1 MPFGFVQ
8 WPSGSPPRGRGKVLL
23 HALLDL
29 LDGITPAWAGKRG
42 CGPLPVAR
50 SRDHPRVGGEKDKPA
65 LILRVVKGS
74 PPRGRGKV
82 LYPASI
88 CLYSRITPAWAGKS
102 ENVVEIC
109 REAWDHPRVGGEKVG
124 QNPMGLIQQ
133 GSPPRGRGKA
143 IQKGGVANGI
153 EDHPRVGGEKA
164 DCPAG
169 RAEVGGSPPRGRG
182 KAGKPCSNGPEQ
194 GITPAWAG
202 KRDGQHGPRYD
213 YQDHPRVGGEKFTG
227 GGFRAW
233 ARGSPPRGRGK
244 VLAAGMLADG
254 LGITPAWA
262 GKRSALSGTVPNS

>member
-1 MPFGFVQ
+1 
-8 WPSGSPPRGRGKVLL
+8 
-23 HALLDL
+23 
-29 LDGITPAWAGKRG
+29 
-42 CGPLPVAR
+42 
-50 SRDHPRVGGEKDKPA
+50 
-65 LILRVVKGS
+65 
-74 PPRGRGKV
+74 
-82 LYPASI
+82 
-88 CLYSRITPAWAGKS
+88 
-102 ENVVEIC
+102 
-109 REAWDHPRVGGEKVG
+109 
-124 QNPMGLIQQ
+124 MGLIQQ

-182 KAGKPCSNGPEQ
+182 KAGKPCSNDPEQ

-244 VLAAGMLADG
+244 AVYASYVYSLLR
-254 LGITPAWA
+254 ITPAWA
-262 GKRSALSGTVPNS
+262 GKRRIGFLSVYLVQDHPRVGGEKLASGATKAVTWGSPPRGRGKEIVDVTEWPTNRITPAWAGKSRTESFGTISNEDHPRVGGEK

>member
-1 MPFGFVQ
+1 
-8 WPSGSPPRGRGKVLL
+8 
-23 HALLDL
+23 
-29 LDGITPAWAGKRG
+29 
-42 CGPLPVAR
+42 
-50 SRDHPRVGGEKDKPA
+50 
-65 LILRVVKGS
+65 
-74 PPRGRGKV
+74 
-82 LYPASI
+82 
-88 CLYSRITPAWAGKS
+88 
-102 ENVVEIC
+102 
-109 REAWDHPRVGGEKVG
+109 
-124 QNPMGLIQQ
+124 MGLIQQ

-182 KAGKPCSNGPEQ
+182 KAGKPCSNDPEQ

-262 GKRSALSGTVPNS
+262 GKSSRGGYARGRPRDHPRVGGEKKSILDVQPLKLGSPPRGRGKVRVMFESLTSTRITPAWAGKSCLCFICVLPSEDHPRVGGEKTKKIP